1 MCWSAEVSL
10 VMVGAGGAATA
21 VSIARGDPK
30 AVWFAIGY
38 FTVMEALQAAG
49 YAVVDQC
56 GTPSNRGIALL
67 SYLHIAFQPIVINAF
82 ALALVPRA
90 PAPRLRR
97 TVIALAA
104 LASLSLLARLVPIEA
119 LGRCTPGD
127 VLCSDRLC
135 VVSGNWH
142 IGWEI
147 PLNDVPGRLGLSTPF
162 PDYLLAVFALPA
174 FYGAWRFALFHALA
188 GPILAG
194 LLTDNPLEMPAIWCL
209 FSIGIIL
216 VVLIPGVRR
225 ILFGSPPAG
234 VRAEASPQPSQR
246 S

>member
-10 VMVGAGGAATA
+10 VMVGVGVAATA
-21 VSIARGDPK
+21 VSVVRRDPK
-30 AVWFAIGY
+30 AVWFTIGY

-56 GTPSNRGIALL
+56 GNPANRSIALL
-67 SYLHIAFQPIVINAF
+67 SYLHIAFQPLVINAF
-82 ALALVPRA
+82 AMALVPRT

-97 TVIALAA
+97 TVLALAA
-104 LASLSLLARLVPIEA
+104 LATATLLLRLVPFEA
-119 LGRCTPGD
+119 LGACRPGD
-127 VLCSDRLC
+127 VLCSDRFC

-147 PLNDVPGRLGLSTPF
+147 PLNDLPGRLGFSAQF
-162 PDYLLAVFALPA
+162 PGYLLAVFALPA
-174 FYGAWRFALFHALA
+174 LYGAWRFALFHALA

-194 LLTDNPLEMPAIWCL
+194 LLTDKPLEMPAIWCL

-216 VVLIPGVRR
+216 VVLIPGVRHL
-225 ILFGSPPAG
+225 LFGAPPAG
-234 VRAEASPQPSQR
+234 PRAEAGPQPSQR

>member
-1 MCWSAEVSL
+1 MCWSAEVS
-10 VMVGAGGAATA
+10 VAMVATGGAATA
-21 VSIARGDPK
+21 VSVLRGDPK
-30 AVWFAIGY
+30 AVWLTIGY
-38 FTVMEALQAAG
+38 FTLMEGLQAAG

-56 GTPSNRGIALL
+56 GSPVNRGLALL
-67 SYLHIAFQPIVINAF
+67 SYLHIAFQPVAINAF
-82 ALALVPRA
+82 AMALVPRA
-90 PAPRLRR
+90 LPPRLRH
-97 TVIALAA
+97 TVLALAA
-104 LASLSLLARLVPIEA
+104 LATASLLARLVPLEV

-127 VLCSDRLC
+127 VLCSDRFC

-147 PLNDVPGRLGLSTPF
+147 PLNGLPGRLGLDAQF
-162 PDYLLAVFALPA
+162 PAYLLAVFALPVL
-174 FYGAWRFALFHALA
+174 YGAWRFALFHALA

-194 LLTDNPLEMPAIWCL
+194 LLTDNPFEMPAIWCL

-225 ILFGSPPAG
+225 LLFGAPPPG
-234 VRAEASPQPSQR
+234 PRAAAASQTSQR